1 MYTASSISSLRIE
14 PYPALSNPTPNPY
27 IELLSGNSQ
36 HHLLPRRHF
45 FPFKI
50 TPNITPSPPLSFSHT
65 TQSRRSH
72 RQQTNTLRMPTS
84 DPRPQD
90 ISPASVSI
98 LWRRFPPRRDR
109 LEQRC
114 HTSSLACALHPC
126 SRYAR
131 PGWGKGACGWR
142 RADWHLEM

>member
-50 TPNITPSPPLSFSHT
+50 TPNITPSPSLSFSHT

-72 RQQTNTLRMPTS
+72 RQQTNTLRMPIS
-84 DPRPQD
+84 APRPLRARSTKFCVNIVATIPAAARPVGTALSYFQ
-90 ISPASVSI
+90 SCLRTASV
-98 LWRRFPPRRDR
+98 F
-109 LEQRC
+109 
-114 HTSSLACALHPC
+114 AL
-126 SRYAR
+126 RAAR
-131 PGWGKGACGWR
+131 VG
-142 RADWHLEM
+142 